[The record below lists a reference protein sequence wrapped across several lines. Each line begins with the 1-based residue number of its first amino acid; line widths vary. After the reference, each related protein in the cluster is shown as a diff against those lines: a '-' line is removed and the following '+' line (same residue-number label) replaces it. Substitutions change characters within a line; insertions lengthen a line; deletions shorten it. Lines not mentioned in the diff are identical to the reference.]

1 MHKFSDFADEKA
13 LDGNK
18 LFINNVV
25 NKEIEILNFRIS
37 KSKQKAG
44 TNCLTLQFKLDGIVY
59 VLFGK
64 QAQTFKYYI
73 NSKMNNII
81 EVNHPAYYARTETK
95 MPHEIFKEIDNLML
109 KKYNKKITWFN
120 EPINN

>member
-59 VLFGK
+59 VLFTGSNVLIE
-64 QAQTFKYYI
+64 QILKY
-73 NSKMNNII
+73 
-81 EVNHPAYYARTETK
+81 
-95 MPHEIFKEIDNLML
+95 KEKVPFLTTI
-109 KKYNKKITWFN
+109 KKI
-120 EPINN
+120 NNYYSFT